1 MALFKICKGA
11 ETNLPQ
17 TLTNGYCYFCTD
29 TTNFYIDYTDTYG
42 ALTRSKISAKY
53 ADKLRYTEDGNF
65 VEIEPTDVLTKN
77 NYETA
82 IGVAATDKNGLM
94 SALDKIKL
102 DGIAENADDNVQS
115 DWSQDTDTDDSYIKN
130 RPFKTINTDDFV
142 VDSNILKLSDNK
154 VNNIRTLG
162 ISNVQAD
169 QFLKVSKVDSNGS
182 PTAFTATTLDDKFIS
197 SKGGNYT
204 FSKTD
209 NLIINTD
216 NSDCDFWIDFLT
228 IKGGKLV
235 SSGTTY
241 NYTVSLTPWS
251 LSVLRVAD
259 NPDVTVGSIIAPNI
273 WQMLDDQI
281 AGDHKKLYIRSS
293 SLQFWRSNNGWKK
306 FYIEAE
312 KDRALIY
319 NDQKLIDFNESRLTN
334 LGTPTNDTDAATK
347 KYVDDLVPVEATT
360 SVSGLMSATDKV
372 KLDGVASNAASVT
385 IKTWTTAD
393 IV

>member
-1 MALFKICKGA
+1 MSLFKICKGA

-94 SALDKIKL
+94 SSGDKTKL
-102 DGIAENADDNVQS
+102 DGIADGAEVNVQS

-216 NSDCDFWIDFLT
+216 NSDGDFWIDFLT

-360 SVSGLMSATDKV
+360 SVSGLMSSTDKV

-393 IV
+393 MV